1 VDRKTMTRLGMGVN
15 DVFAFLGWV
24 MMGIGLWMWSPAAA
38 LTVCGIVLLGLAILG
53 EARRKT

>member
-1 VDRKTMTRLGMGVN
+1 MTRLGMGVN

>member
-1 VDRKTMTRLGMGVN
+1 MNRLVNSVGWN
-15 DVFAFLGWV
+15 DVISLVGLV

>member
-1 VDRKTMTRLGMGVN
+1 MKLASVN
-15 DVFAFLGWV
+15 DGIAFIGWV

-38 LTVCGIVLLGLAILG
+38 LTVCGGLLVLLAVVG